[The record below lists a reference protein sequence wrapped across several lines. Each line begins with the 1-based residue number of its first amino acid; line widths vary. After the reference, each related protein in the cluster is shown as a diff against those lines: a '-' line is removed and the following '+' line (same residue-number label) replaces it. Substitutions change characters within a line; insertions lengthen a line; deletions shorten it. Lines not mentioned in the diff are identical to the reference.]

1 MKGLGVKWLIYWL
14 VRRVLYVF
22 VKTSVRPEKLDTL
35 NIDPEKPILYVLK
48 NKSLSDLLVLDEACK
63 AKGLPQPTDGIHFG
77 DFEDKNGSFF
87 LTEPVGTFNRKP
99 MVRSL
104 PEKLVKAVDAI
115 EAQAEGDIQ
124 LVPVSIFWGRVPDR
138 ENSIL
143 KILLS
148 DSWAVPGLFRKLLII
163 MVQGRNTMIHFYE
176 PISIRQTL
184 DDATSSERT
193 VRKLSRV
200 LRVHFRR
207 ARETVIGPDL
217 SHRRTIVN
225 AVLRKPGVVKA
236 ITQKAQESDKA
247 KRKVARE
254 ARKYAEEI
262 AADYSHPVIRVYDI
276 VLTWLWNKLYDGVSV
291 TGFER
296 LEKVAKDNVVIYVPC
311 HRSHIDYLLMSYVLF
326 SNKLVPPHI
335 AAGVNLNLPVLGKI
349 LRHGGAFFLR
359 RSFKGNRLYTSVFNE
374 YVNEVFDRGFSVEYF
389 IEGGRSRTGRL
400 MQPRPGMISMTVRS
414 FLRTRR
420 RNFVFVPI
428 YFGYEKVL
436 EGGTYVG
443 ELSGK
448 TKKKESVLD
457 IFRTLKKI
465 RGTFGQVYVNF
476 GEPIHLND
484 HLDNSHPG
492 WRDETYDEDHQPDW
506 LADAVNE
513 LGLDIITRIN
523 NAAVVNPVSL
533 LSQVML
539 ATNKHA
545 MDETLLEQQLNL
557 YLSLLKN
564 IPYADTTVLPDLS
577 GREIIAYGERLEV
590 IERRQHSLGDVFV
603 VNADKAVLLTY
614 FRNNNLHMFA
624 LTSFLARLLINNRGM
639 TKEALLLMCRQVYP
653 FLRSELFMN
662 LSLKELP
669 AHIEKILQQLVD
681 NGLIVQTENEYWSPK
696 PSSKEYLSLTILAN
710 AIRQTLER
718 YFITVDLLTRAGS
731 GVLSR
736 NHLENL
742 CHLMAQ
748 RMSLLYE
755 FSAPEFFDKAL
766 FKNFL
771 QSLIKNG
778 AVWMDEEGKLA
789 FDKRLETSEQETHL
803 ILSVEIR
810 EAIQQVSQLDVSL
823 LEDPPEDSKKKDTR
837 KKESKNNEADKK
849 DAKKSAKS

>member
-1 MKGLGVKWLIYWL
+1 MMKGLGVNRLIYWL
-14 VRRVLYVF
+14 VRRVLYIF
-22 VKTSVRPEKLDTL
+22 VKTTVRPDDIKTL
-35 NIDPEKPILYVLK
+35 NLDPEKPVLYVIK
-48 NKSLSDLLVLDEACK
+48 NKSLSDLLVLDEECK
-63 AKGLPQPTDGIHFG
+63 ARNLPRPTENLIFNNLS
-77 DFEDKNGSFF
+77 ESNSAFF
-87 LTEPVGTFNRKP
+87 LAEPMSTFNRKP
-99 MVRSL
+99 IIQSL
-104 PEKLVKAVDAI
+104 PNKLVNAV
-115 EAQAEGDIQ
+115 EAVQQSDEGDIQ
-124 LVPVSIFWGRVPDR
+124 IVPVSIFWGRVPDR
-138 ENSIL
+138 ENSVVKL
-143 KILLS
+143 LLS
-148 DSWAVPGLFRKLLII
+148 DSWAVPGFFRKLLII
-163 MVQGRNTMIHFYE
+163 MAQGYNTVVHFNE

-184 DDATSSERT
+184 EDSDSTERT
-193 VRKLSRV
+193 VRKISRV

-207 ARETVIGPDL
+207 VRETIIGPDL

-236 ITQKAQESDKA
+236 IEDQAQRSDNP
-247 KRKVARE
+247 KRKVALE

-262 AADYSHPVIRVYDI
+262 AADYSHPVIRVYDL

-291 TGFER
+291 TGFDR
-296 LEKVAKDNVVIYVPC
+296 LERVAKDNVVIYVPC

-326 SNKLVPPHI
+326 KNNYVPPHI
-335 AAGVNLNLPVLGKI
+335 AAGINLNLPVLGKI

-359 RSFKGNRLYTSVFNE
+359 RSFKGNRLYTAVFNE

-400 MQPRPGMISMTVRS
+400 LQPRPGMISMTVRS

-448 TKKKESVLD
+448 AKKKESVFD

-465 RGTFGQVYVNF
+465 RGTFGQVHVNF

-484 HLDNSHPG
+484 HLDSINPD
-492 WRDETYDEDHQPDW
+492 WQDEAYDEDNQPPW
-506 LADAVNE
+506 VSTAVAD
-513 LGLDIITRIN
+513 LGHKVITGIN
-523 NAAVVNPVSL
+523 DAAVVNPVSL

-545 MDETLLEQQLNL
+545 MDESLLERQLNI
-557 YLSLLKN
+557 YLGLLKTVPYSDLTQ
-564 IPYADTTVLPDLS
+564 IPAMS
-577 GREIIAYGERLEV
+577 GREVIAYGERLEMLQ
-590 IERRQHSLGDVFV
+590 RRKHSLGDVLV
-603 VNADKAVLLTY
+603 VEEDKAVLMTY
-614 FRNNNLHMFA
+614 FRNNNLHLFA
-624 LTSFLARLLINNRGM
+624 LPSFLARLLINNRRI
-639 TKEALLLMCRQVYP
+639 THEALLRLCRQVYP
-653 FLRSELFMN
+653 FLQSELF
-662 LSLKELP
+662 LHLTPEELP
-669 AHIEKILQQLVD
+669 DYVQHVMDGLVAER
-681 NGLIVQTENEYWSPK
+681 LIVRKGNEYWSPE
-696 PSSKEYLSLTILAN
+696 PSSKEYICLTILAN

-718 YFITVDLLTRAGS
+718 FFIAVDILTRAGS
-731 GVLSR
+731 GILSR

-771 QSLIKNG
+771 QSLLKNG
-778 AVWMDEEGKLA
+778 TIWVDEEGKLA
-789 FDKRLETSEQETHL
+789 FDERLQASEQETHM
-803 ILSVEIR
+803 ILSADVR

-823 LEDPPEDSKKKDTR
+823 LEEEPKEQPKKKEQSKKAKDR
-837 KKESKNNEADKK
+837 KAS
-849 DAKKSAKS
+849 